1 MHRTPLKIVSVALFA
16 ALAAGVNV
24 KLDKHQASES
34 VSASD
39 VSRRIVAPKSHRF
52 RIRTIT
58 AGVNLR
64 NTSDLTTVESAIGF
78 LQRAKKKFEGEGYE
92 IQTLRIATQPLPE
105 YLNGQSRAAALAD
118 LRAIDGVVSSKN
130 VLFSIGPVITDD
142 RYDPEFQSWATQ
154 LVKETKNINFSVT
167 VASPERG
174 IHRQTALTAAEAI
187 VAISKS
193 SPGGEGNFRFTAAA
207 NCLAGTPFFPVAFHQ
222 GAPAFSI
229 GLESPGLLQE
239 AFRDSK
245 DIEDAKAKLKT
256 LLESELRPVEKLGLE
271 IARDDHREYR
281 GIDVS
286 PAPAKDRS
294 IGAAIEALTR
304 LPFGSASTLAAC
316 AAITDVL
323 KSLSIKTCGYSGL
336 MLPVLEDPVLAQRA
350 AEGRYT
356 VRELLLYSSVCGT
369 GLDVVPLAG
378 DTPAKELAALIS
390 DVAALSTKLHKPL
403 SARLFLIPGKKAG
416 DHAEFNNPFLTS
428 SVVMKLD

>member
-1 MHRTPLKIVSVALFA
+1 MRSLLLKIFSLAL
-16 ALAAGVNV
+16 LASLGIGANA
-24 KLDKHQASES
+24 KLDRHQS
-34 VSASD
+34 VSSPD
-39 VSRRIVAPKSHRF
+39 FSRRFVADKSHRF

-58 AGVNLR
+58 AGVNLK
-64 NTSDLTTVESAIGF
+64 NTSDLATVESAIGF
-78 LQRAKKKFEGEGYE
+78 LQRAKKKFEDEGYE

-105 YLNGQSRAAALAD
+105 YLNGKSRAAALAD
-118 LRAIDGVVSSKN
+118 LKAIDGVVSAKN

-142 RYDPEFQSWATQ
+142 RYDPEFASWATQ

-187 VAISKS
+187 VAISRS

-207 NCLAGTPFFPVAFHQ
+207 NCLADTPFFPVAFHQ
-222 GAPAFSI
+222 GAVAFSI

-245 DIEDAKAKLKT
+245 DIDDAKAKLKT
-256 LLESELRPVEKLGLE
+256 LLETEFRPVEKLALE
-271 IARDDHREYR
+271 IAHDDHREYR

-294 IGAAIEALTR
+294 IGAAIETLTR

-323 KSLSIKTCGYSGL
+323 KSLSIKICGYSGL

-350 AEGRYT
+350 AEGRYS

-378 DTPAKELAALIS
+378 DTPAKELASLIR

-416 DHAEFNNPFLTS
+416 DHAEFDNPFLTS